1 MSHDIPLLFGA
12 RIIRMG
18 AYGGLAVVLAL
29 YLGAV
34 GLGAGEVGVLLTA
47 TLAGDAIVSLWLA
60 IRADR
65 FGRRRTLVIGA
76 GLMVLG
82 GLVFAATDVFVL
94 LAGAAVIAVLSPSGN
109 EVGPFLPVEQAAL
122 SQIVPAERR
131 TTFLAWYQLAGSLAT
146 AGGSLVAG
154 LIAQTLLDAGV
165 DQADAYRTVIVAYA
179 LLGLG
184 IGLLSGRLSAA
195 VEAAEPADPSV
206 RRRLGLHRSQRI
218 VATLA
223 ALFALDAFAGGFV
236 VQTIVALWFSARWGL
251 EPAALG
257 GLFFG
262 ANVLAGFSG
271 LVAARL
277 AARFGLIATMVGTHI
292 PSNVLLILVPL
303 MPTAE
308 AAVVVL
314 LARFAI
320 SQMDVPTRQSYTMA
334 VVDADERSAAAGL
347 TGMARSAGAAVS
359 PLIAMPLVVAP
370 VLAGGLPFVIAGAL
384 KIVYDLLLWRQFR
397 SVRPPEEADRP

>member
-1 MSHDIPLLFGA
+1 MGRDIPLLFGA

-29 YLGAV
+29 YLAAI

-47 TLAGDAIVSLWLA
+47 TLAGDAIVSLWLSV
-60 IRADR
+60 RADR

-94 LAGAAVIAVLSPSGN
+94 LAAAAVIAVLSPSGN

-122 SQIVPAERR
+122 SQIVPAHRR
-131 TTFLAWYQLAGSLAT
+131 TTVLAWYQLAGSLST
-146 AGGSLVAG
+146 AGGSLIAG
-154 LIAQTLLDAGV
+154 LVAQALLDGGV
-165 DQADAYRTVIVAYA
+165 DPADAYRTVIAVYA
-179 LLGLG
+179 VLGLG
-184 IGLLSGRLSAA
+184 IGLLSGRLSPA
-195 VEAAEPADPSV
+195 VEASEPADPSV

-236 VQTIVALWFSARWGL
+236 VQTIVALWFSTRWGL

-277 AARFGLIATMVGTHI
+277 ANRFGLIATMVGTHI

-308 AAVVVL
+308 TAVAVL

-334 VVDADERSAAAGL
+334 VVDPDERSAAAGL

-359 PLIAMPLVVAP
+359 PLLATPLIVAP
-370 VLAGGLPFVIAGAL
+370 VLAGGLPFVIAGTL

-397 SVRPPEEADRP
+397 SVRPPEEADRS